1 MKAMAQQGLTRRTL
15 ISLLATGLA
24 SLTAFGRDVMKPSA
38 RDVVEILFKSTGDI
52 RPNLSHADL
61 SGLDLA
67 DLDFKRADLSGCN
80 LFGADL
86 TRSNLEGANLS
97 RAKLD
102 RATLIRAR
110 LSNANLEGASI
121 RRPSVYSDMR
131 LAPVDLPILRYVNLA
146 GATLT
151 ARLDGADFTGANLS
165 GTSFIVWA
173 ERDNGGPPTTGLAR
187 CDFSSARMVGVDVRG
202 VSLTGS
208 IFRKADLT
216 AADLRHAD
224 LSYADFE
231 GAVLT
236 GARFD
241 GAQLEGAKGLG

>member
-1 MKAMAQQGLTRRTL
+1 MPTTGRRCLSRRAMIGM
-15 ISLLATGLA
+15 LAV
-24 SLTAFGRDVMKPSA
+24 AFPSPMVFGGGATKLSA
-38 RDVVEILFKSTGDI
+38 RAVVEMLFKATAKEP
-52 RPNLSHADL
+52 PNLSHADL
-61 SGLDLA
+61 SNLDLA
-67 DLDFKRADLSGCN
+67 DLDFKRADLSGCD

-102 RATLIRAR
+102 RATLTRAR
-110 LSNANLEGASI
+110 LSNANLAGASI
-121 RRPSVYSDMR
+121 RRPSIYSDMS
-131 LAPVDLPILRYVNLA
+131 LNPFDLPTLRSVNLS

-151 ARLDGADFTGANLS
+151 ARLDEADFTGADLS
-165 GTSFIVWA
+165 GTRFIVWE
-173 ERDNGGPPTTGLAR
+173 ERHNGGPPTTGLAR
-187 CDFSSARMVGVDVRG
+187 CNFTSARMAGADVRG
-202 VSLTGS
+202 VSLTRA

-216 AADLRHAD
+216 AADLRNAD

-241 GAQLEGAKGLG
+241 GALLDGAKGLS

>member
-1 MKAMAQQGLTRRTL
+1 METMVQQGLTRRTL
-15 ISLLATGLA
+15 ISLLAAGLP
-24 SLTAFGRDVMKPSA
+24 SLTAFARDVMKPSA
-38 RDVVEILFKSTGDI
+38 RDVVEILFKAAGDTP
-52 RPNLSHADL
+52 PNLSHADL

-110 LSNANLEGASI
+110 LSHANLEGASI
-121 RRPSVYSDMR
+121 RRPSVYSDMS
-131 LAPVDLPILRYVNLA
+131 LAPADLPIFRYVNLS

-151 ARLDGADFTGANLS
+151 TRIDRADFTGANLS
-165 GTSFIVWA
+165 EASLIVWA
-173 ERDNGGPPTTGLAR
+173 ERDLGAPTTALSR
-187 CDFSSARMVGVDVRG
+187 CNFTAARMVGINARG
-202 VSLTGS
+202 LSLTGS

-216 AADLRHAD
+216 AADLRGAD

-231 GAVLT
+231 GAVFT

-241 GAQLEGAKGLG
+241 GARLEGAKGLRY